1 VKKSSI
7 RLFWVAGVIAG
18 LLCGCGGGA
27 KRKKLELTKE
37 HLEVHKHVLVVG
49 AGPELAKLEVGTAGK
64 VMMKGL
70 SKIVEKD
77 PDSSFV
83 ESLKKIGLVPL
94 PTAME
99 AAVAQL
105 QEMGWQTT
113 VSKLHFDSPGKKY
126 KKVKLPEGVCE
137 EAVAAGADSALIL
150 YERFIIDVGAT
161 NALGRTDLWAHFFEC
176 QGKELLWRGK
186 KKKDLSLKRFIFEAA
201 KAAIEKKKKTLED
214 FLGSLRRL
222 VEDNSRKLMASG
234 LSR

>member
-1 VKKSSI
+1 M
-7 RLFWVAGVIAG
+7 FWVAGVVAG

-49 AGPELAKLEVGTAGK
+49 AGPALAKLEVGMAGK
-64 VMMKGL
+64 LLMKGL

-83 ESLKKIGLVPL
+83 ESLKGIGLVPL
-94 PTAME
+94 QTAVE
-99 AAVAQL
+99 AGVAKL

-113 VSKLHFDSPGKKY
+113 VSKMNLDSPGKKY

-137 EAVAAGADSALIL
+137 EAAAVGADSALIL

-161 NALGRTDLWAHFFEC
+161 DALGRTVLWAHFFGC
-176 QGKELLWRGK
+176 PGDELLWRGK

-201 KAAIEKKKKTLED
+201 KNAIEKKKKTLED
-214 FLGSLRRL
+214 FLGSLRKL
-222 VEDNSRKLMASG
+222 VDETCRKLMASG